1 MTAELLWRMV
11 AADPTIGDSK
21 EMPMFRKASG
31 KVSEMHMKAKGRW
44 SGDIAYI
51 YARVCPDM
59 DRKAVRA
66 MCCTDASPFMES
78 IDSHW
83 ATVAACTEDA
93 ADLGDAKEL
102 DDDGDEALSDDED
115 QAEDDNDL

>member
-1 MTAELLWRMV
+1 MISLTFTLAFVPIW
-11 AADPTIGDSK
+11 T
-21 EMPMFRKASG
+21 G
-31 KVSEMHMKAKGRW
+31 KQF
-44 SGDIAYI
+44 
-51 YARVCPDM
+51 
-59 DRKAVRA
+59 VRA